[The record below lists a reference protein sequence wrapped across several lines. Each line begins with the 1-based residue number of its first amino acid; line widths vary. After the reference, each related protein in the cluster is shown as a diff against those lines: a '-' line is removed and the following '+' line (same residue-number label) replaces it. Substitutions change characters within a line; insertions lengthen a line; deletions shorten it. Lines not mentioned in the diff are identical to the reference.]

1 MKKLS
6 ENGQDIIKH
15 GVIMGCVMFI
25 VTTVYLGIQ
34 KDKEFALLVLPYLGL
49 FLIGYMLTG
58 MLFFFVYYRKEREQK
73 DGFLKYCMKGISGI
87 YWINNAFILI
97 LALGALLA
105 KQTPIRIILLL
116 DAAVMVGFLVLDYVY
131 ISKCADELNHTFKP
145 QRVMLVDLD
154 ECPGSAE
161 AFCIEIERY
170 CIKNGRSLKF
180 VKREK
185 PAEIYMDNEHYMVEL
200 DSFYQRFGP
209 MYALKFIQIKDR

>member
-6 ENGQDIIKH
+6 ENGKDIIKH

-34 KDKEFALLVLPYLGL
+34 KDKAFALLVLPYLGL
-49 FLIGYMLTG
+49 FLVGYMLIG

-73 DGFLKYCMKGISGI
+73 DGFLKSCMKGISGI

-145 QRVMLVDLD
+145 KRVMLVDLD
-154 ECPGSAE
+154 ECPRSVE

>member
-1 MKKLS
+1 MKRLS

-15 GVIMGCVMFI
+15 GAFMGCVMFI
-25 VTTVYLGIQ
+25 LTTMYLGIQ
-34 KDKEFALLVLPYLGL
+34 KDKEFALSVLPYLGL
-49 FLIGYMLTG
+49 FLVGYVLIGM
-58 MLFFFVYYRKEREQK
+58 FFFFIYYRREREQK

-87 YWINNAFILI
+87 YWLDHVFILLLGI
-97 LALGALLA
+97 GALLSD
-105 KQTPIRIILLL
+105 QTPIRMILLL
-116 DAAVMVGFLVLDYVY
+116 DAGVMIGFLILDYVY
-131 ISKCADELNHTFKP
+131 ISKCADEFNHTFKP
-145 QRVMLVDLD
+145 KRVMLVDLD
-154 ECPGSAE
+154 ECPKSVE

>member
-1 MKKLS
+1 MKRLS

-15 GVIMGCVMFI
+15 GAFMGCVMFI
-25 VTTVYLGIQ
+25 LTTVYLGIQ
-34 KDKEFALLVLPYLGL
+34 KDKEFALSVLPYLGL
-49 FLIGYMLTG
+49 FLVGYVLIGM
-58 MLFFFVYYRKEREQK
+58 FFFFIYYRREREQK

-87 YWINNAFILI
+87 YWLDHVFILLLGI
-97 LALGALLA
+97 GALLSD
-105 KQTPIRIILLL
+105 QTPIRMI
-116 DAAVMVGFLVLDYVY
+116 
-131 ISKCADELNHTFKP
+131 CADEFNHTFKP
-145 QRVMLVDLD
+145 KRVMVVDLD
-154 ECPGSAE
+154 ECPKSVE